1 MRHVASKLNSI
12 SSSFRI
18 KIKYKDKQ
26 IKNQRVLDLIND
38 TQCLKVRVLKELQ
51 IHSREFL
58 LETMIVIE
66 FCFL

>member
-26 IKNQRVLDLIND
+26 INNQRVLYLIND